1 MRPLYFALAWLFFA
15 LGALGTM
22 LPGLPTVPFMLLALW
37 AFSRSSQRFH
47 DWLYTH
53 RIFGPPLQ
61 NWKRNRVIPLHA
73 KVFSLASMVLSLA
86 YMVVYANMAPWA
98 IAITTAVMAYGA
110 WFILSHPSSPQSD
123 EVTRT

>member
-15 LGALGTM
+15 LGAVGTM

-37 AFSRSSQRFH
+37 AFSHSSERFH

-61 NWKRNRVIPLHA
+61 DWKRYRVIPLRA
-73 KVFSLASMVLSLA
+73 KIFSLASMALSLA
-86 YMVVYANMAPWA
+86 YMVVYANMAPRP
-98 IAITTAVMAYGA
+98 IAITTAVMAYDA
-110 WFILSHPSSPQSD
+110 WFILSHPSSRQSD
-123 EVTRT
+123 QAPRM